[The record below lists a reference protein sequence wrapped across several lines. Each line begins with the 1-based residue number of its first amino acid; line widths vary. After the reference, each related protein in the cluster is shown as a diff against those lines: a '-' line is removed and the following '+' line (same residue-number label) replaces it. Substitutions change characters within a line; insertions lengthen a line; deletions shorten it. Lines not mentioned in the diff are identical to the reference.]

1 MKGKWPWFSGDS
13 VERLDFWE
21 TGLVFLGDN
30 FDWRLAWRGDELYGV
45 EVGRRTGYVIDRAWC
60 EVQMRGSSLKKIR
73 K

>member
-1 MKGKWPWFSGDS
+1 MKGKWAWFSGDS

-45 EVGRRTGYVIDRAWC
+45 SVPLGLQIVYGKC
-60 EVQMRGSSLKKIR
+60 QN
-73 K
+73 